1 MTEINLKQDIL
12 TELIQSLLTNY
23 DRLINASITDE
34 AVAADEDRYM
44 CFARNNEHLIRVMM
58 VESLKVTDEEPVIFS
73 ILETLMSNVAEDSH
87 HQERLMAE
95 FFTNIMPAMSYI
107 CYRSAWSDKYQTSIK
122 DQDETF
128 NKLLRT
134 THGYYHKAME

>member
-73 ILETLMSNVAEDSH
+73 ILETLMSNVAE
-87 HQERLMAE
+87 L
-95 FFTNIMPAMSYI
+95 FTNIMPAMSYI

>member
-73 ILETLMSNVAEDSH
+73 ILETLMSNVAE
-87 HQERLMAE
+87 